1 MVDSTPQQR
10 PLAPRQKLTLREQE
24 VYEGRR
30 VLVDEDTYPR
40 EPAELVEGPAVRRNG
55 DNVEIVFAL
64 DKPDDVLVRI
74 VDADLDFT
82 LNLIDDRLLVGRP
95 ADTADLTI
103 EGTVYTFLQ
112 LATRNE
118 DSDTLFFRRQLK
130 MSGDTELGLYVKNF
144 LEGIEPESLPLQ
156 PALGHVLDFSLR
168 AANAYGRLSS
178 WGSRQT

>member
-1 MVDSTPQQR
+1 MKQATTPTPSLPRFVSKPFSFLPRFLKTRPIQR
-10 PLAPRQKLTLREQE
+10 AVNILFASHIESGELHFLA
-24 VYEGRR
+24 GR
-30 VLVDEDTYPR
+30 
-40 EPAELVEGPAVRRNG
+40 
-55 DNVEIVFAL
+55 
-64 DKPDDVLVRI
+64 DVVVRI

>member
-1 MVDSTPQQR
+1 MKQATTPVLPRFVSKPFSYLPRALKTRPIQR
-10 PLAPRQKLTLREQE
+10 AVNILFASHIESGELRFLA
-24 VYEGRR
+24 GR
-30 VLVDEDTYPR
+30 
-40 EPAELVEGPAVRRNG
+40 
-55 DNVEIVFAL
+55 
-64 DKPDDVLVRI
+64 DVVVRI

-82 LNLIDDRLLVGRP
+82 LELVDDRLLVGRP
-95 ADTADLTI
+95 EDTADLTI

-178 WGSRQT
+178 RGSRQT

>member
-1 MVDSTPQQR
+1 MKQATTPCLPRFVSKPFSYLPRALRTRPIQR
-10 PLAPRQKLTLREQE
+10 AVNILFASHIESGELDFLAER
-24 VYEGRR
+24 
-30 VLVDEDTYPR
+30 
-40 EPAELVEGPAVRRNG
+40 
-55 DNVEIVFAL
+55 
-64 DKPDDVLVRI
+64 DVVVRI

-95 ADTADLTI
+95 ADIADLTI
-103 EGTVYTFLQ
+103 EGTIYTFLQ

-156 PALGHVLDFSLR
+156 PALGHVLDLSLR
-168 AANAYGRLSS
+168 AANAYGRFSS

>member
-1 MVDSTPQQR
+1 MKQATTPTPSLPRFVSKPFSYLPRSLKTRPIQR
-10 PLAPRQKLTLREQE
+10 AVNILFASHIESGELDFLAER
-24 VYEGRR
+24 
-30 VLVDEDTYPR
+30 
-40 EPAELVEGPAVRRNG
+40 
-55 DNVEIVFAL
+55 
-64 DKPDDVLVRI
+64 DVVVRI

-82 LNLIDDRLLVGRP
+82 LNLIDDRLLVGGL

-130 MSGDTELGLYVKNF
+130 MSGDTELGLFVKPF
-144 LEGIEPESLPLQ
+144 LEGIEHESLPLQ

-178 WGSRQT
+178 WGQRQT

>member
-1 MVDSTPQQR
+1 MKQATTPTPSLPRFVSKPFSYLPRALKTRPIQR
-10 PLAPRQKLTLREQE
+10 AVNMLFASHIESGELHFLAER
-24 VYEGRR
+24 
-30 VLVDEDTYPR
+30 
-40 EPAELVEGPAVRRNG
+40 
-55 DNVEIVFAL
+55 
-64 DKPDDVLVRI
+64 DVVVRI